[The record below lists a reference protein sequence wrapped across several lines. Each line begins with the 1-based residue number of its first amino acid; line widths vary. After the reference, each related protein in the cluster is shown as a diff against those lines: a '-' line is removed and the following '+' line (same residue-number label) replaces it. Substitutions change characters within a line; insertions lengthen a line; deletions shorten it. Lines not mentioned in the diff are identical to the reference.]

1 MLNST
6 ATFNWVPDTEENYIK
21 MVRATLKKA
30 PFLLARDGDDKL
42 LGYAYAHPWRAWDA
56 YAWDVET
63 TIYCAPEA
71 RGRGVGPM
79 LYNALLALL
88 KAQGYWNAYGV
99 VTSPNPQ
106 SDAMHE
112 ALGFVNEGT
121 NPRCGY
127 KMGRW
132 LGITTWRAVLHEGH
146 EEPQPVQYKL
156 PAAQVRKILRAAE
169 NGGRWQEL

>member
-1 MLNST
+1 MNLWYSI
-6 ATFNWVPDTEENYIK
+6 VE
-21 MVRATLKKA
+21 LL
-30 PFLLARDGDDKL
+30 PFEWAAEGSMYFMK
-42 LGYAYAHPWRAWDA
+42 
-56 YAWDVET
+56 
-63 TIYCAPEA
+63 
-71 RGRGVGPM
+71 
-79 LYNALLALL
+79 NALLALL

>member
-1 MLNST
+1 
-6 ATFNWVPDTEENYIK
+6 
-21 MVRATLKKA
+21 
-30 PFLLARDGDDKL
+30 
-42 LGYAYAHPWRAWDA
+42 
-56 YAWDVET
+56 
-63 TIYCAPEA
+63 
-71 RGRGVGPM
+71 
-79 LYNALLALL
+79 
-88 KAQGYWNAYGV
+88 
-99 VTSPNPQ
+99 
-106 SDAMHE
+106 MHE

-169 NGGRWQEL
+169 NGGRWQKL